1 MERYRWKNIPNS
13 LSHEEQSRMFEQ
25 QTAESMMLVGKQ
37 LDEIKSIF
45 NVQLEKPGDD
55 RRNFAVDQIIQY
67 LYTNPMDEF
76 EKSGKTST
84 YTMTLID
91 LADIIDS
98 ANKNDENAFAE
109 KLENLPWGESNTGDQ
124 IAQNITEFAF
134 LILSDESRDKLLH
147 VFDEIIK
154 EKFNYKRD
162 SSIKL
167 AEFDCMEH
175 LYDLEKYNLDK
186 KAEIAKIKPQ
196 QGEE

>member
-1 MERYRWKNIPNS
+1 MERYRWKSIPNG
-13 LSHEEQSRMFEQ
+13 LSHEEQNKMFEQ
-25 QTAESMMLVGKQ
+25 QIVESMMLVDKQ

-45 NVQLEKPGDD
+45 NVQLEKSGDAE
-55 RRNFAVDQIIQY
+55 RGFVVDQIIQY

-91 LADIIDS
+91 LADIIDA

-109 KLENLPWGESNTGDQ
+109 KLKNLPWGDSNTGDQ

-134 LILSDESRDKLLH
+134 WILSDESRDKLLH
-147 VFDEIIK
+147 VFDKIIK

-167 AEFDCMEH
+167 AEFDRMEH

>member
-1 MERYRWKNIPNS
+1 MERYRWKSIPNG
-13 LSHEEQSRMFEQ
+13 LSHEEQNKMFEQ
-25 QTAESMMLVGKQ
+25 QIVESMMLVDKQ

-45 NVQLEKPGDD
+45 NVQLEKSGDAE
-55 RRNFAVDQIIQY
+55 RGFVVDQIIQY

-91 LADIIDS
+91 LADIIDA

-109 KLENLPWGESNTGDQ
+109 KLKNLPWGDSNTGDQ

-134 LILSDESRDKLLH
+134 WILSDESRDKLLY
-147 VFDEIIK
+147 VFDKIIK

-167 AEFDCMEH
+167 AEFDRMEH

>member
-1 MERYRWKNIPNS
+1 MERYRWKSIPNG
-13 LSHEEQSRMFEQ
+13 LSHEEQNKMFEQ
-25 QTAESMMLVGKQ
+25 QIVESMMLVDKQ

-45 NVQLEKPGDD
+45 NVQLEKSGDAE
-55 RRNFAVDQIIQY
+55 RGFVVDQIIQY

-91 LADIIDS
+91 LADIIDA

-109 KLENLPWGESNTGDQ
+109 KLKNLPWGDSNTGDQ

-134 LILSDESRDKLLH
+134 WILSDESRDKLLH
-147 VFDEIIK
+147 VFDKIIK

-167 AEFDCMEH
+167 AEFDRMER

-186 KAEIAKIKPQ
+186 KAEIEKIKPQ